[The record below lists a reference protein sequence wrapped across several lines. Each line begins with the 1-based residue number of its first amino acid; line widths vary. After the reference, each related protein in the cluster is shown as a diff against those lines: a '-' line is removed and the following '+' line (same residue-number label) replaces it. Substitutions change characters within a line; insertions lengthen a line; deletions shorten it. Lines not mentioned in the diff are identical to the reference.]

1 MSADDVFDAI
11 SHPMRIEILKLLSK
25 KPLGFADM
33 KRALKIDSSGQLD
46 FHLKKMAV
54 LVKPD
59 PHGMYTLTE
68 RGFAALYAV
77 NVVARH
83 GWQRRAFFANLGM
96 MFILNMSFA
105 IAAPPLLPLSLALS
119 LPWIAFYSYWTFVK
133 RKVRLRDDST
143 SNENGQ

>member
-1 MSADDVFDAI
+1 MSTDDVFDAI
-11 SHPMRIEILKLLSK
+11 SHPMRIEILKMLAT

-33 KRALKIDSSGQLD
+33 KRTLKIESSGQLD
-46 FHLKKMAV
+46 FHLKKMTI

-83 GWQRRAFFANLGM
+83 GWQRRAFYANLGM
-96 MFILNMSFA
+96 MLVINMSFA
-105 IAAPPLLPLSLALS
+105 ISAPPLLPFSLALS
-119 LPWIAFYSYWTFVK
+119 IPWVVFYSYWTFVK
-133 RKVRLRDDST
+133 RKVRLRDDSG
-143 SNENGQ
+143 SNEKD